1 MSAESEVRRRIQKR
15 GMINFAEF
23 IEVALYWPDGG
34 YYSGDKSIG
43 AQGDYYTS
51 PIAHPAFGALIAV
64 QLFQMWNAMG
74 KPTPFTVLELGA
86 GNGLLCQDI
95 ITYTKEMPRQ
105 FTNAIRYICLDRRTP
120 KPMEAGLPSTS
131 RVLADGL
138 PFKGLE
144 GCILSNEYLD
154 AFPVHQVVM
163 TQEGLKE
170 NYVGLERGNLVEI
183 TGPLSEPR
191 LAERFKELGISLIQG
206 QTVEVNLSL
215 DAWSQAV
222 SEALER
228 GFVLTIDYGH
238 IAHDL
243 YDFDIRPNGTLVT
256 YQRHIQTDSP
266 LTKIGSQD
274 ITAQVDFTSV
284 SKFGEK
290 AGLNTLGLVTQRE
303 FLSNL
308 SLATLQQRLTNQ
320 NLTQGQMQANRR
332 GILDLVRPGGLGDF
346 KILSQKK
353 NVGNPSLWG
362 MELSTEVAS
371 IVKSL
376 PIPLLTNRHLV
387 LPDARSFEG
396 DAELETFW
404 PFPR

>member
-1 MSAESEVRRRIQKR
+1 MSAESEVKRRIQNR
-15 GMINFAEF
+15 GMITIAEF
-23 IEVALYWPDGG
+23 IEVALYWPYGG
-34 YYSGDKSIG
+34 YYTSGEAIG
-43 AQGDYYTS
+43 SQGDYYTS
-51 PIAHPAFGALIAV
+51 PVAHPAFGALLTV
-64 QLFQMWNAMG
+64 QLFQMWHELG
-74 KPTPFTVLELGA
+74 RPTPFTVLELGA
-86 GNGLLCQDI
+86 GNGLLCKDI
-95 ITYTKEMPRQ
+95 ITYANEMPEEFAR
-105 FTNAIRYICLDRRTP
+105 AIRYICLDRRMP
-120 KPMEAGLPSTS
+120 NVLEAELPNAS
-131 RVLADGL
+131 RVLSDGL
-138 PFKGLE
+138 PFKRLV
-144 GCILSNEYLD
+144 GCIISNEYLD
-154 AFPVHQVVM
+154 AFPVHQIAM
-163 TQEGLKE
+163 TKDGMKE
-170 NYVGLERGNLVEI
+170 IYVSLEQGKLVEVI
-183 TGPLSEPR
+183 GDLSNLSIE
-191 LAERFKELGISLIQG
+191 EHFVELGISLVEG
-206 QTVEVNLSL
+206 QTAEVNLAL
-215 DAWSQAV
+215 NTWAQGV
-222 SEALER
+222 SSALER

-256 YQRHIQTDSP
+256 YQRHIQTDAP

-284 SKFGEK
+284 SKSGEK

-371 IVKSL
+371 IVKAL

-387 LPDARSFEG
+387 LPDARSFG
-396 DAELETFW
+396 RDAELETFW